1 MQVHQSFGLGLRTG
15 LDGREVRRQTRG
27 MKRRSFLKS
36 LAFTGAA
43 GSRGGYF
50 ASARGGTLL
59 LDDFQNLKLSR
70 QKMLLGV
77 LEDGSYRPVGSDRP
91 VSLDCRVVIGL
102 DDDPDTLV
110 EARRLHPHL
119 RYRFGYA
126 VVRLPPL
133 NERREEIPALAQR
146 FLEECAARTGV
157 ADGPRV
163 IARDALATL
172 MMGDYPGN
180 VRQLRGM
187 IEAGYLLAK
196 GDAELQTSHLPGSAR
211 SGLHYDRRAPRD
223 ENLRAN
229 EIDVRVFV
237 LLGLPGIARD
247 EAVEW
252 AVRSALYAADRDLN
266 RSIAGRA
273 ARPSPP
279 DPPFSPRLPCRT
291 EPGASRSALPRAS
304 IFRYTLVSSIVV
316 MRPSS
321 STTRPSMSTVRTLAP
336 VAA

>member
-1 MQVHQSFGLGLRTG
+1 MVPLDLAVDPDLTDALVAASPAMLEVVRQLSIYAIAQTPLVLAGATGTGKTFCAHLAHDWSRRRGAFLAVSAGELNSPLAASELFGH
-15 LDGREVRRQTRG
+15 VRG
-27 MKRRSFLKS
+27 
-36 LAFTGAA
+36 AFTGAA

-163 IARDALATL
+163 IARDALPPP

-223 ENLRAN
+223 ENLRAMSAALAATGGRI
-229 EIDVRVFV
+229 E
-237 LLGLPGIARD
+237 PAAR
-247 EAVEW
+247 
-252 AVRSALYAADRDLN
+252 L
-266 RSIAGRA
+266 IGAGRTTA
-273 ARPSPP
+273 
-279 DPPFSPRLPCRT
+279 FRLVKYLGGV
-291 EPGASRSALPRAS
+291 E
-304 IFRYTLVSSIVV
+304 
-316 MRPSS
+316 
-321 STTRPSMSTVRTLAP
+321 RTL
-336 VAA
+336 